1 MAKKDKLKQ
10 EKDNKKAVVGFG
22 VIVREFKR
30 DKVAMTAF
38 IIFATL
44 ILGIFITS
52 MFLDS
57 KKAMEVFIT
66 NRFAKPGTK
75 GYIMGADEG
84 GREILFQL
92 IIGARNSLT
101 IAFSVTVLTTL
112 AGLFIGTISG
122 YYGGWVDAVVMRI
135 VDFISILPRLLLI
148 IAFLQVVPNYSMLA
162 FIFIMSVFSWVGN
175 ARLYRGKAL
184 AESSMEYIK
193 AAKTLGESDLRI
205 MTRELLPNM
214 SSIIIVNTTLS
225 LAGNIGLETGLSY
238 LGFGL
243 PSSTPSL
250 GTLIG
255 YATNSDII
263 KNKVWVWLPASLLVL
278 VLMLCVNY
286 IGEALKRSSD
296 AKQRLG

>member
-1 MAKKDKLKQ
+1 
-10 EKDNKKAVVGFG
+10 
-22 VIVREFKR
+22 
-30 DKVAMTAF
+30 MTAF

-162 FIFIMSVFSWVGN
+162 FIFIMSIFSWVGN